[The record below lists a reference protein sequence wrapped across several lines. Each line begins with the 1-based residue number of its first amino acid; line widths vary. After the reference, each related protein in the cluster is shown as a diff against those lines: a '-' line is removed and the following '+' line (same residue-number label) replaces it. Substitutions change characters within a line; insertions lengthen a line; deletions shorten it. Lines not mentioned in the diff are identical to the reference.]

1 MLYRILNQK
10 YSYSIVSGCVRP
22 GEFLALMGA
31 SGAGKTTLLNCLT
44 FRNTGQLRISG
55 ERRINGIPVDPDSLA
70 RISAYVQQEDLFI
83 GCLTV
88 KEILRFQV
96 CLQYSWKQ
104 IMQCDLFI
112 MIIYLLNEQALL
124 RMDKHIK
131 YEDRIN
137 RVEEVIQELGLGK
150 CANTIAGDPNKGIK
164 GLSGGERKRL
174 SFACEVL
181 TNPALLFCDEP
192 TSSLDSF
199 MAQHIIQVC
208 MC

>member
-1 MLYRILNQK
+1 
-10 YSYSIVSGCVRP
+10 
-22 GEFLALMGA
+22 
-31 SGAGKTTLLNCLT
+31 
-44 FRNTGQLRISG
+44 
-55 ERRINGIPVDPDSLA
+55 
-70 RISAYVQQEDLFI
+70 
-83 GCLTV
+83 
-88 KEILRFQV
+88 
-96 CLQYSWKQ
+96 
-104 IMQCDLFI
+104 MQCDLFI
-112 MIIYLLNEQALL
+112 IIIYLLTGQVLL

-150 CANTIAGDPNKGIK
+150 CANTIVGDPNKGIK

-192 TSSLDSF
+192 KSSLDSF

-208 MC
+208 MW